1 MVDLATLVLFGFALS
16 VDSFGAGLAYGLKQ
30 IRMPVL
36 SLLTIG
42 CLSTVAVAISV
53 GLGNL
58 VAFATPAL
66 VAEIAGGILLIL
78 IGLCLLCQTIRGA
91 RERVF
96 QVRIAPLGLVVQVLL
111 EPLHADLDRSGT
123 LSLREAGLLGLA
135 LAMDSFAAGF
145 ALGLMGPFST
155 IVPFIVGTGTLAF
168 TALGLNLGRHSAA
181 RLGRKLGR
189 LPGYLLIALG
199 IFRLVRR
206 SLQ

>member
-1 MVDLATLVLFGFALS
+1 VDLTTLVLFGFALS

-30 IRMPVL
+30 IRMPVS

-42 CLSTVAVAISV
+42 FLSTVAVAIS
-53 GLGNL
+53 GALGNL
-58 VAFATPAL
+58 VAFATPAF
-66 VAEIAGGILLIL
+66 VAETAGGILLIL
-78 IGLCLLCQTIRGA
+78 IGLCLLCQTTRGA

-96 QVRIAPLGLVVQVLL
+96 QLRIPPLGMVVQVLF

-145 ALGLMGPFST
+145 ALGLMGPFA
-155 IVPFIVGTGTLAF
+155 IVTPVIVGTGTFVFA
-168 TALGLNLGRHSAA
+168 ALGLNLGRHSVA
-181 RLGRKLGR
+181 RIGHKLGK

-199 IFRLVRR
+199 VIRLVRR
-206 SLQ
+206 SLP